1 MTETAWRRWEDLRW
15 PEFEA
20 LDPARTVALL
30 PVAAIEQHGPHLP
43 VSVDATINDGIVA
56 AARAQIAPDVP
67 VLQLPTQRTGKSNEH
82 LAFPGTLTH
91 SAATLTAMWTEIGE
105 AVHRAGLNKLV
116 LLNSHG
122 GQPQIMDIV
131 CRDLRVRFGMVAVA
145 ASWFAFGL
153 PEGLFD
159 AGEARWG
166 IHAGEIETAMMRHLA
181 PETVRMD
188 LAEDFRSA
196 EIDLRETTET
206 LGFTGGIAMAWQSQD
221 LHPSGA
227 VGNAA
232 AADAERGRQV
242 VDFAGA
248 KLATLLGEV
257 SAYPLDKVKARG

>member
-1 MTETAWRRWEDLRW
+1 MTGTAWRRWEDLRW

-30 PVAAIEQHGPHLP
+30 PVAAVEQHGPHLP
-43 VSVDATINDGIVA
+43 VSVDAVINDGIVA
-56 AARAQIAPDVP
+56 RAAELIGDDVP

-91 SAATLTAMWTEIGE
+91 SAGTLTAMWTDLAEGV
-105 AVHRAGLNKLV
+105 ARAGLKKIV

-131 CRDLRVRFGMVAVA
+131 CRDLRVRHGMVAVA

-153 PEGLFD
+153 PDGLFD
-159 AGEARWG
+159 EGEARWG
-166 IHAGEIETAMMRHLA
+166 IHAGEIETSMMLHLA
-181 PETVRMD
+181 PDLVRMD
-188 LAEDFRSA
+188 LAEDFRSSEVA
-196 EIDLRETTET
+196 LRQENEV
-206 LGFTGGIAMAWQSQD
+206 LGFTGGVSLAWQSQD

-232 AADAERGRQV
+232 AADAERGRRV
-242 VDFAGA
+242 VDHAGR
-248 KLATLLGEV
+248 KLATLLTEV
-257 SAYPLDKVKARG
+257 SAYPLDRVRRRG